1 MGVDNMKH
9 LNLFI
14 VTNYMYGFQAELYL
28 KIDNIPFIFTKR
40 IQHLIEKLILF
51 SPDLLENDNESS

>member
-14 VTNYMYGFQAELYL
+14 VNNYMYGFQAELYL

-40 IQHLIEKLILF
+40 IQHFIEKLILF